1 MSKEEL
7 SYRALY
13 QHALTLEKER
23 LLLEES
29 TSEEA
34 RRKTNEAFRNRA
46 AAMETFHMQQLELL
60 SQQLE
65 TERQERAFRERVQV
79 AMGAKLEAEARAK
92 QAAALRALKDQLD
105 HNEAMDFSA
114 AVVPLFAGSIF
125 SDSHECCLSEAAQS
139 RGEERSEGMQGS
151 RVAASFCL

>member
-34 RRKTNEAFRNRA
+34 RRKTNESFRNRA
-46 AAMETFHMQQLELL
+46 AAMEKYHME
-60 SQQLE
+60 
-65 TERQERAFRERVQV
+65 QV
-79 AMGAKLEAEARAK
+79 SKSISTL
-92 QAAALRALKDQLD
+92 QYYTAAAATLQT
-105 HNEAMDFSA
+105 
-114 AVVPLFAGSIF
+114 
-125 SDSHECCLSEAAQS
+125 EAAHHSQFTHSPLPFPLPLHHSSSCSPSSWRQS
-139 RGEERSEGMQGS
+139 GRRGPSVSVCRPLWPPSSRPNRARSRRRLLRRS
-151 RVAASFCL
+151 RISSIITRRWTSR